1 MAKNRLLLIDLMKVL
16 GIVLIVANHPKYIF
30 KYFSLTI
37 PIYNNIIIDWGYIG
51 VDVYFYNIVDLFIG

>member
-16 GIVLIVANHPKYIF
+16 VIVLIVENHSKDIF

-37 PIYNNIIIDWGYIG
+37 PIYNNRILD
-51 VDVYFYNIVDLFIG
+51 